1 VPNRVADIQTT
12 GWRPSCECGAETM
25 PCTVLDPF
33 SGSGTTGLV
42 AVANRSNYIGIEL
55 NPEYAAMSRRRL
67 EEATAQAV
75 LL

>member
-1 VPNRVADIQTT
+1 V
-12 GWRPSCECGAETM
+12 

-67 EEATAQAV
+67 EEATAQGWV
-75 LL
+75 LV